1 MKEPKMTATH
11 FDRFVAE
18 ALTTDRE
25 TDTGLSPGR
34 TLRPLHQLEPD
45 QQNQP
50 ETPEALRAGLQA
62 LGINPDKN
70 ELSMTGPAAADYIVA
85 SAPSLI

>member
-1 MKEPKMTATH
+1 MKEPKMTATL

-25 TDTGLSPGR
+25 TDTGLN
-34 TLRPLHQLEPD
+34 PD
-45 QQNQP
+45 ELYGLYTSWSLIHKTQP

-62 LGINPDKN
+62 LGIDPDNN
-70 ELSMTGPAAADYIVA
+70 ELSMTGPAAADYILA
-85 SAPSLI
+85 SAPNLI

>member
-1 MKEPKMTATH
+1 MTATH

-25 TDTGLSPGR
+25 TETGLN
-34 TLRPLHQLEPD
+34 PD
-45 QQNQP
+45 ELYGLYTSWSLINKTQP
-50 ETPEALRAGLQA
+50 ETPEALRAGLKA
-62 LGINPDKN
+62 LGIDPDKN

>member
-1 MKEPKMTATH
+1 MTATH

-25 TDTGLSPGR
+25 TDTGLSPDELYGLYTSWSLINQYAAR
-34 TLRPLHQLEPD
+34 DPRRPMGSAQAHGIDPD
-45 QQNQP
+45 
-50 ETPEALRAGLQA
+50 
-62 LGINPDKN
+62 DY
-70 ELSMTGPAAADYIVA
+70 ELAMTGPAAADYIVA

>member
-25 TDTGLSPGR
+25 TDTGLSPDELYGLY
-34 TLRPLHQLEPD
+34 TSWSLINK
-45 QQNQP
+45 NQP

-62 LGINPDKN
+62 LGIDPDNN

>member
-18 ALTTDRE
+18 ALTADRE
-25 TDTGLSPGR
+25 TDSGL
-34 TLRPLHQLEPD
+34 TPD
-45 QQNQP
+45 ELYGLYTSWSLINTIQP
-50 ETPEALRAGLQA
+50 ESPEALRAGLKE
-62 LGINPDKN
+62 LGIDPDHN
-70 ELSMTGPAAADYIVA
+70 ELSMTGPAAADYILA